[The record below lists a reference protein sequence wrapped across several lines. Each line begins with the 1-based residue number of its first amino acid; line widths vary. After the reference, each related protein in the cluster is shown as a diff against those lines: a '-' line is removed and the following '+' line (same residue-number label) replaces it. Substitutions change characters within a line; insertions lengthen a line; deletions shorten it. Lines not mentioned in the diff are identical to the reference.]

1 MLDRTQDISYLKINP
16 QACSQN
22 IECFQGFL
30 KHKGQSVIEPSVGTE
45 R

>member
-1 MLDRTQDISYLKINP
+1 MLDRIQDISNLKINP
-16 QACSQN
+16 EACPQN
-22 IECFQGFL
+22 IECFQGCL